1 MQINKEI
8 LFAVAVVA
16 VLVLC
21 GTLFFSKYEEWTYTD
36 SFYFST
42 MTLTTIGYGDLV
54 PTNNVTKIAASVYS
68 IIGVGAVL
76 YLLGSVIG
84 GYLVSKEKALEK
96 LFIRWHDYRATHK
109 KHKIAKKKK

>member
-16 VLVLC
+16 VLVLS
-21 GTLFFSKYEEWTYTD
+21 GTLFFNKYEEWSYID

-54 PTNNVTKIAASVYS
+54 PTNNITKVATSIYS

-84 GYLVSKEKALEK
+84 GYLLSKEKSLER
-96 LFIRWHDYRATHK
+96 LFERWHKYRADHK
-109 KHKIAKKKK
+109 NLKIQK